1 MVISW
6 TLSSFTRDI
15 IYATHIKCMIKI
27 FEKKNQ
33 NWRCRRPWD
42 PFRRKSG
49 RKTVVIIITDRVQSD
64 RIEGNRI
71 KNAYKRLL
79 NTIFLRVH
87 LGTRISGAFEC
98 VCQSCDVMTFTDEG
112 GHEPVQCVPTPSS
125 LAACLRTL

>member
-1 MVISW
+1 M
-6 TLSSFTRDI
+6 R
-15 IYATHIKCMIKI
+15 KKIKI
-27 FEKKNQ
+27 DVAVVLGILSDGEV
-33 NWRCRRPWD
+33 
-42 PFRRKSG
+42 G
-49 RKTVVIIITDRVQSD
+49 EIVVIIITDRVQSD

-112 GHEPVQCVPTPSS
+112 GHEPVQCVPTPLS